1 MHDYDDLL
9 AQAVVSGFVLALG
22 IFILGVFWPLLNHTS
37 VTETKPAAGD
47 MLPDCMIQVE
57 DY

>member
-1 MHDYDDLL
+1 MHDYDDFL
-9 AQAVVSGFVLALG
+9 AQAVVLGFVVTLG
-22 IFILGVFWPLLNHTS
+22 IVILGVFWPLLNHTS

-47 MLPDCMIQVE
+47 MLPACMIQVE